1 VPSHL
6 NDSPFAISIPHPEE
20 KNNSSDEI
28 YLENSSDKQF
38 ALPLDV
44 DNFVTN
50 GEEFATPTLSTV
62 GKERMTYKDK
72 AFSKDRVFTKKTS
85 AYIHAVDEMF
95 GIQVYL
101 EKVGKMKN
109 VKTEI
114 ILKKKT

>member
-1 VPSHL
+1 M
-6 NDSPFAISIPHPEE
+6 
-20 KNNSSDEI
+20 
-28 YLENSSDKQF
+28 ENSSDKQF

-44 DNFVTN
+44 DNFVAN

-62 GKERMTYKDK
+62 GKERMTYKEK

-95 GIQVYL
+95 CIQVYL

-109 VKTEI
+109 AKTEI